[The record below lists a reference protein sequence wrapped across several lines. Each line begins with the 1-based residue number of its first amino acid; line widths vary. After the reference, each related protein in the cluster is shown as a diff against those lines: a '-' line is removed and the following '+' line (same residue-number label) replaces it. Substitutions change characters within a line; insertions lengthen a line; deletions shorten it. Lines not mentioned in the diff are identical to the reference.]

1 VPASSPTSRSLAGL
15 AVTLAVV
22 GAFSWYTLRQIRG
35 LRRLQTEIVE
45 RNRRDSL
52 QLLRIQNDL
61 HSLGLAMRD
70 MLQGDSPYPPE
81 AWQSEFGRTR
91 ADLEDALRL
100 EAQLAPSSRTPEQ
113 QRHLSGSMERF
124 WSAAERM
131 FGLAQAGRAA
141 EARTVIRGELQPA
154 QAAISSTVARL
165 LVQNN
170 EAEERAE
177 REIQSIYDGVAR
189 NLYYLVGAVLAAIAA
204 TGLYLT
210 QANRRVFDRLAAL
223 TAQTRVLARKLIT
236 VQEEVLHGISRE
248 LHDEFGQ
255 ILTAVGAMLGRAE
268 KQGLSPD
275 SPFRA
280 ELQEVREATQAA
292 LENVRNLSQ
301 GLHPTILDDYGLEKA
316 LEWLCRRFEKQTGIE
331 IRYERHGDAG
341 AVGEEAAIH
350 VFRILQE
357 ALNNVARHAG
367 TAAATVRVEFGR
379 EQLRLEVEDHGVGL
393 PAERE
398 RAGLGLVAMRERAE
412 ILGGTLRVTQPDGGG
427 TLVSLEVP
435 VAV

>member
-1 VPASSPTSRSLAGL
+1 LLAGL
-15 AVTLAVV
+15 AVTLAAVSC
-22 GAFSWYTLRQIRG
+22 FSWYTLRQIHG

-70 MLQGDSPYPPE
+70 MLQGDSPYPLE

-113 QRHLSGSMERF
+113 QQHLSGSIQRF
-124 WSAAERM
+124 WSGAERM
-131 FGLAQAGRAA
+131 FGLARSGRVPD
-141 EARTVIRGELQPA
+141 ARALVRNELQPA
-154 QAAISSTVARL
+154 QAAVSALVARL
-165 LVQNN
+165 LVQNH

-177 REIQSIYDGVAR
+177 REIHSIYDRVGR
-189 NLYYLVGAVLAAIAA
+189 NLYYLVGAVLAAIAV
-204 TGLYLT
+204 TSLYVI
-210 QANRRVFDRLAAL
+210 QSNRRVFDRLAAL

-236 VQEEVLHGISRE
+236 VQEEVLRGVSRE

-255 ILTAVGAMLGRAE
+255 ILTAVGAMLSRAE
-268 KQGLSPD
+268 KQGLAPD

-301 GLHPTILDDYGLEKA
+301 SLHPTILDDYGLEKA
-316 LEWLCRRFEKQTGIE
+316 LEWLCRRLEKQTGIE
-331 IRYERHGDAG
+331 IRYERRGDGGGVA
-341 AVGEEAAIH
+341 EEAAIH

-357 ALNNVARHAG
+357 ALNNVVRHAG
-367 TAAATVRVEFGR
+367 TPAATVRVEFGPR
-379 EQLRLEVEDHGVGL
+379 RLRLEVEDHGVGL
-393 PAERE
+393 AGEGE

-412 ILGGTLRVTQPDGGG
+412 ILGGTLRITRPDGGG

-435 VAV
+435 VAA

>member
-1 VPASSPTSRSLAGL
+1 LLAGL

-22 GAFSWYTLRQIRG
+22 SAFSWYTLRQIQG
-35 LRRLQTEIVE
+35 LQRLQTEIVE

-70 MLQGDSPYPPE
+70 MLQGDSPYPLE
-81 AWQSEFGRTR
+81 AWQSEFARTR

-100 EAQLAPSSRTPEQ
+100 EAQLAPASRTPEQ
-113 QRHLSGSMERF
+113 QQHLSGSVHQF
-124 WSAAERM
+124 WSGAERM
-131 FGLAQAGRAA
+131 FGLARAGRAA
-141 EARTVIRGELQPA
+141 DARALVRAELQPA
-154 QAAISSTVARL
+154 QAALSSLVARL

-177 REIQSIYDGVAR
+177 REIQSIYDRVAR

-204 TGLYLT
+204 TSLYLI
-210 QANRRVFDRLAAL
+210 QSNRRVFDRLAAL
-223 TAQTRVLARKLIT
+223 TAQTRVLARKLIS
-236 VQEEVLHGISRE
+236 VQEEVLRGVSRE

-255 ILTAVGAMLGRAE
+255 ILTAVGAMLSRAE
-268 KQGLSPD
+268 KQGLAPD

-301 GLHPTILDDYGLEKA
+301 SLHPTILDDYGLEKA

-331 IRYERHGDAG
+331 IRYERQGDGG
-341 AVGEEAAIH
+341 AVAEEAAIH

-367 TAAATVRVEFGR
+367 TPAATVRVEFWPQR
-379 EQLRLEVEDHGVGL
+379 LRLEVEDHGVGL
-393 PAERE
+393 AGEGERG
-398 RAGLGLVAMRERAE
+398 GLGLVAMRERAE
-412 ILGGTLRVTQPDGGG
+412 ILGGTLQVTQPDGGG

-435 VAV
+435 GAA